1 MEARCR
7 LCFGE
12 CSEMERIFPDNED
25 EDDVDWE
32 SQVAIKIFK
41 CTSLQ
46 LPVDDDDL
54 TAQICKP
61 CMTKLDEFF
70 QFRVTCRKNNL
81 QYCKQKQNVS
91 ALVKTDEI
99 IIEDGTNEEQDNED
113 LNLDKLDETLLRALE
128 GKDVSM
134 DGSTFDHTF
143 GSEVKPEDLLKISM
157 GFNQDQSMITE
168 EPVSSSSVRCN
179 GCGEEFSTDF
189 ELNQHIQFCVSQPKA
204 EGFNLQIS
212 NVVGRVDLSCYICNK
227 MFSTMQELKYHES
240 THSNTNSMK
249 CNFCLQT
256 FTCSRTLKFHMD
268 QHKVKNTLP
277 DGRFKCDLC
286 DATFKLYGNLIIHRR
301 SHTGERPYACNICGR
316 AFSTSSNMKTHMNV
330 VHSQD
335 RPYKCQ
341 QCYKSFNSEPRLRS
355 HLETHSYA
363 LAGVAMGSSSSE
375 SAGPAGGGELS
386 STCKIC
392 NKTFSHPS
400 YLTIHYRVHTG
411 ERPYQCKFCS
421 SAFATS
427 GNLKVHMRIH
437 ATQKVRPYKC
447 NMCTKSFLHAS
458 NLSVHKKT
466 QHY

>member
-7 LCFGE
+7 LCFE
-12 CSEMERIFPDNED
+12 ERSEMERIFPDNED

-61 CMTKLDEFF
+61 CMAKLDEFF

-81 QYCKQKQNVS
+81 QYCKKKRKAPTSGNANDSV
-91 ALVKTDEI
+91 E
-99 IIEDGTNEEQDNED
+99 ECRNEQQDNED
-113 LNLDKLDETLLRALE
+113 ISLDKLDETLLRALE

-134 DGSTFDHTF
+134 DGSPFDNTFA
-143 GSEVKPEDLLKISM
+143 SEVKPEDLLKISL
-157 GFNQDQSMITE
+157 GFNEDQSMSAD
-168 EPVSSSSVRCN
+168 EPVSSSSARCN
-179 GCGEEFSTDF
+179 ECGGEFSSAF
-189 ELNQHIQFCVSQPKA
+189 ELNQHIPFCASRSKPD
-204 EGFNLQIS
+204 GFNLQIS
-212 NVVGRVDLSCYICNK
+212 NVVGRVDLNCYICHK
-227 MFSTMQELKYHES
+227 MFSTIQELKYHES
-240 THSNTNSMK
+240 MHSNTNSMK

-268 QHKVKNTLP
+268 QHKMKNTLP

-341 QCYKSFNSEPRLRS
+341 QCYKSFNSEARLRS
-355 HLETHSYA
+355 HAETHSYP
-363 LAGVAMGSSSSE
+363 LAGMSMGSSSGE
-375 SAGPAGGGELS
+375 SAAGPAIGGELS

-437 ATQKVRPYKC
+437 ATLKVRPYKC

>member
-7 LCFGE
+7 LCFGLR
-12 CSEMERIFPDNED
+12 SDMSRIFPDNDD
-25 EDDVDWE
+25 EDDVDCE
-32 SQVAIKIFK
+32 SQLAIKVLK

-54 TAQICKP
+54 TSQICKE
-61 CMTKLDEFF
+61 CITKLDEFF
-70 QFRVTCRKNNL
+70 QFRVQCRKNNIL
-81 QYCKQKQNVS
+81 YRKRKLPEQVQTPD
-91 ALVKTDEI
+91 VKENQHIGLENDQISLE
-99 IIEDGTNEEQDNED
+99 N
-113 LNLDKLDETLLRALE
+113 LDETLLKALE
-128 GKDVSM
+128 GKDISM
-134 DGSTFDHTF
+134 DAINFDHTF
-143 GSEVKPEDLLKISM
+143 GSEVKPEDLLKIDI
-157 GFNQDQSMITE
+157 GFNDEQKTTPE
-168 EPVSSSSVRCN
+168 EVVSSSSARCN
-179 GCGEEFSTDF
+179 GCGEEFSSPFD
-189 ELNQHIQFCVSQPKA
+189 LNQHMGFCPSRLKNDTLQPFIPNI
-204 EGFNLQIS
+204 GGITQLT
-212 NVVGRVDLSCYICNK
+212 CHICNRS
-227 MFSTMQELKYHES
+227 FNDTQELKYHES
-240 THSNTNSMK
+240 LHSNSPSK
-249 CNFCLQT
+249 CNFCHLT
-256 FTCSRTLKFHMD
+256 FPCSRTLKIHMD
-268 QHKVKNTLP
+268 QHKMISTLP

-301 SHTGERPYACNICGR
+301 SHTGERPYPCYICGR

-335 RPYKCQ
+335 RPFKCH
-341 QCYKSFNSEPRLRS
+341 QCHKSFNTDTRLRS
-355 HLETHSYA
+355 HMETHSFP
-363 LAGVAMGSSSSE
+363 LISGSSD
-375 SAGPAGGGELS
+375 AGGGSELS

-411 ERPYQCKFCS
+411 ERPYQCRFCT

-437 ATQKVRPYKC
+437 AAQKVRPYKC

>member
-7 LCFGE
+7 LCFE
-12 CSEMERIFPDNED
+12 QHKEMERIFPDNED
-25 EDDVDWE
+25 EDDIDCE

-46 LPVDDDDL
+46 LPVDADDL
-54 TAQICKP
+54 TSKICKK
-61 CMTKLDEFF
+61 CLSKLDDFF
-70 QFRVTCRKNNL
+70 QFRVNCRKNNL
-81 QYCKQKQNVS
+81 LYIKQSSSITKHSQPFNYKNESDSDLILQN
-91 ALVKTDEI
+91 
-99 IIEDGTNEEQDNED
+99 
-113 LNLDKLDETLLRALE
+113 LDETLLRALE
-128 GKDVSM
+128 GKDVDS
-134 DGSTFDHTF
+134 SSFEQSF
-143 GSEVKPEDLLKISM
+143 GNEINPEDLLKINLSQH
-157 GFNQDQSMITE
+157 QDQSMAPE
-168 EPVSSSSVRCN
+168 EIVSSSSARCK
-179 GCGEEFSTDF
+179 GCGDDFSSSVELTQHLEYCPSRLKSEAFDMHFASITAKEF
-189 ELNQHIQFCVSQPKA
+189 N
-204 EGFNLQIS
+204 
-212 NVVGRVDLSCYICNK
+212 CYICNK
-227 MFSTMQELKYHES
+227 SFTNIQEFKYHE
-240 THSNTNSMK
+240 TQHSNLMMK

-256 FTCSRTLKFHMD
+256 FSCSRTFKLHMD
-268 QHKVKNTLP
+268 HHKMRNTLP

-286 DATFKLYGNLIIHRR
+286 EATFKLYGNLIIHRR
-301 SHTGERPYACNICGR
+301 SHTGERPYPCSICGR

-341 QCYKSFNSEPRLRS
+341 QCYKSFNSETRLRS
-355 HLETHSYA
+355 HLETHSN
-363 LAGVAMGSSSSE
+363 AMGVGVSDFGNSE
-375 SAGPAGGGELS
+375 LT

-437 ATQKVRPYKC
+437 ATLKVRPYKC
-447 NMCTKSFLHAS
+447 NLCTKSFLHAS

>member
-7 LCFGE
+7 LCFE
-12 CSEMERIFPDNED
+12 ERSEMERIFPDNDD
-25 EDDVDWE
+25 EDDIDYE
-32 SQVAIKIFK
+32 SQMAIKIFK

-54 TAQICKP
+54 ASQVCKD
-61 CMTKLDEFF
+61 CTTKLDEFF
-70 QFRVTCRKNNL
+70 QFRVRCKKNNL
-81 QYCKQKQNVS
+81 LYCKRKQPVAES
-91 ALVKTDEI
+91 AKS
-99 IIEDGTNEEQDNED
+99 EQDNSTIPDSDEI
-113 LNLDKLDETLLRALE
+113 NLDKLDETLLRALE
-128 GKDVSM
+128 GKDGDIDPSA
-134 DGSTFDHTF
+134 FDDTF
-143 GSEVKPEDLLKISM
+143 GSEVKPEDLLKISLGYEAEQQM
-157 GFNQDQSMITE
+157 VSE
-168 EPVSSSSVRCN
+168 EAVSSSSARCAA
-179 GCGEEFSTDF
+179 CGTECSSSF
-189 ELNQHIQFCVSQPKA
+189 ELNQHMEYCPARMKPNP
-204 EGFNLQIS
+204 FNFQMS
-212 NVVGRVDLSCYICNK
+212 NVTSLASNSADLNCYICQKSFNNV
-227 MFSTMQELKYHES
+227 QELKYHES
-240 THSNTNSMK
+240 LHSNASLK
-249 CNFCLQT
+249 CNFCLQN
-256 FTCSRTLKFHMD
+256 FTCPRTLKHHMD
-268 QHKVKNTLP
+268 QHKIKNTLP
-277 DGRFKCDLC
+277 DGRFRCDLC

-301 SHTGERPYACNICGR
+301 SHTGERPYPCNICGR

-335 RPYKCQ
+335 RPFKCHL
-341 QCYKSFNSEPRLRS
+341 CHKSFNSETRLRS
-355 HLETHSYA
+355 HVESHSYP
-363 LAGVAMGSSSSE
+363 MGSMSNEASGS
-375 SAGPAGGGELS
+375 ELS

-411 ERPYQCKFCS
+411 ERPYQCKFCT

>member
-7 LCFGE
+7 LCFEE
-12 CSEMERIFPDNED
+12 CLEMERIFPDNDD
-25 EDDVDWE
+25 EDDVDCE
-32 SQVAIKIFK
+32 SQVAIKIYK

-54 TAQICKP
+54 TSQICKK
-61 CMTKLDEFF
+61 CTTKLDEFF
-70 QFRVTCRKNNL
+70 QFRVTCRKNNI
-81 QYCKQKQNVS
+81 QYCKRKQTEPYETVDK
-91 ALVKTDEI
+91 VEI
-99 IIEDGTNEEQDNED
+99 EESKLEEHDNED
-113 LNLDKLDETLLRALE
+113 INLEKLDETLLRALE

-134 DGSTFDHTF
+134 DPSAFDHTF
-143 GSEVKPEDLLKISM
+143 GSEVKPEDLLKISL
-157 GFNQDQSMITE
+157 GFDEEQSMSTE
-168 EPVSSSSVRCN
+168 EPVSSSSARCN
-179 GCGEEFSTDF
+179 ECGGDFSSPF
-189 ELNQHIQFCVSQPKA
+189 ELNQHAQFCPAHQKS
-204 EGFNLQIS
+204 EEYNLQIS
-212 NVVGRVDLSCYICNK
+212 HVVGRSVLSCYICNK
-227 MFSTMQELKYHES
+227 TFPSVQELKYHES
-240 THSNTNSMK
+240 MHSNTNSLK

-268 QHKVKNTLP
+268 QHKMKNTLP

-335 RPYKCQ
+335 RPYKCNH
-341 QCYKSFNSEPRLRS
+341 CHKSFNSEVRLRS
-355 HLETHSYA
+355 HVETHSFP
-363 LAGVAMGSSSSE
+363 MGGSSSE
-375 SAGPAGGGELS
+375 SAGGSELS

-437 ATQKVRPYKC
+437 AAQKVRPYKC